1 MMPHMLTM
9 TALQIRNPVP
19 LFILMKSDD
28 RLVHVTRS
36 LWYISRTIL
45 RDMVLRRGAHEGL
58 RGFSRTWLPGL
69 NKGHPHNP
77 SVVLVTIHR
86 NSPSPKHCFAGKQYR
101 KFCETS
107 YQLFRVCID
116 HSA

>member
-58 RGFSRTWLPGL
+58 RGPGCL
-69 NKGHPHNP
+69 DWTGGILTIRP
-77 SVVLVTIHR
+77 S
-86 NSPSPKHCFAGKQYR
+86 FW
-101 KFCETS
+101 
-107 YQLFRVCID
+107 
-116 HSA
+116 

>member
-19 LFILMKSDD
+19 VFILMKSDD

-58 RGFSRTWLPGL
+58 RGPGYL
-69 NKGHPHNP
+69 
-77 SVVLVTIHR
+77 
-86 NSPSPKHCFAGKQYR
+86 
-101 KFCETS
+101 
-107 YQLFRVCID
+107 D
-116 HSA
+116 